1 VASLDD
7 EIRYYDRE
15 FWEKLRVDL
24 YELYKCTQRILTFY
38 EALTKRI
45 SQRASGDY
53 ELLKILVGGFDVE
66 KCVFEERA
74 LGAFYNAVYGVGV
87 KDLHKLCTMLK
98 TVDVEKALEHAGVG
112 VRETAFLAHV
122 KAIHSL
128 LKPLFKPV
136 EESID
141 VSAEAGFSLV
151 EEFLNKARRLL
162 PLYNKATFF
171 IQSLGSG
178 LPRYYAEVVYPKLF
192 NEEAKVAL
200 REVGAEVEVRYVPNI
215 PDETW
220 RQRYAIVGLTKTSE
234 MYKVYKLIP
243 TIYRL
248 FSGYP
253 SDAPFYALRSYFQL
267 EDEAKKY
274 YDLYMG
280 KVRGALTD
288 KESENLLWRLRL
300 TPAWDPEGVYRDAF
314 QECYTEARRAYK
326 VLPDCSPSETCHRRL
341 ATVGGWAVPLD
352 NLASGVGYHRVF
364 QVLSPLTL
372 SGLAAVDEN
381 GGVVTIYGLFFAHD

>member
-1 VASLDD
+1 MASLDD

-24 YELYKCTQRILTFY
+24 YELYKSTRRILAFY
-38 EALTKRI
+38 DALTKRI

-66 KCVFEERA
+66 KCLFEERA

-98 TVDVEKALEHAGVG
+98 TVDIEKALEHAGIE
-112 VRETAFLAHV
+112 VREATFLTYV
-122 KAIHSL
+122 KAVYSL

-162 PLYNKATFF
+162 PIYNKATFF

-178 LPRYYAEVVYPKLF
+178 LPRYYAEAVYPKLF
-192 NEEAKVAL
+192 NEEVKAAL
-200 REVGAEVEVRYVPNI
+200 REVGVEVDVRYVPNI

-220 RQRYAIVGLTKTSE
+220 RQRYTIVGLAKTSE

-248 FSGYP
+248 FSGYL
-253 SDAPFYALRSYFQL
+253 SNALRSYFQL

-274 YDLYMG
+274 YNLYMG

-288 KESENLLWRLRL
+288 KESEQVLWRLRL
-300 TPAWDPEGVYRDAF
+300 TPTWDPEGAYRNAF
-314 QECYTEARRAYK
+314 QDCYTEARRICRE
-326 VLPDCSPSETCHRRL
+326 LPNCSPSEICHRRL
-341 ATVGGWAVPLD
+341 ATVSGWAVPLD
-352 NLASGVGYHRVF
+352 DLASGVGYHRVF

-372 SGLAAVDEN
+372 SGLTAVDEN